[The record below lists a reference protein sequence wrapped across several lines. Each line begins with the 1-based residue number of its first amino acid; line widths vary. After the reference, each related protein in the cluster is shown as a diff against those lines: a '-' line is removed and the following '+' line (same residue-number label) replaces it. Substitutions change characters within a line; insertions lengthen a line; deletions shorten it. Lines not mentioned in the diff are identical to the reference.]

1 MLSDH
6 FFWPH
11 MRRDVQRHVGCC
23 IVCLKA
29 KSRLNPHG
37 LYTPLPIPHVPWEDI
52 SMDFVLGLPRS
63 QRGRDSIYVVVDRF
77 SKMAHFI
84 PCHKSDD
91 ASHIADLFFR
101 EIVRL
106 HGVPKTIVS
115 DRDTKFLSYFWKTLW
130 AKLGT
135 KLLFST
141 TCHPQTDG
149 QTEVVNRTLSTM
161 LRAVLK
167 KNLKLWEDCLP
178 HVEFAYNRAVHST
191 TNSCP
196 FEIVYGFKPH
206 TPMDLLPLPLQEQVN
221 LDATKRSDF
230 IKRLHVETRK
240 NIEKKSAQYAKQAN
254 KGEKKVTF
262 QPGDLVWLHLRKDRF
277 PQQRKS
283 KLSPRGDGPFKVLQQ
298 INDNAYKLELP
309 PEYSNVSTT
318 FNVKDLLPFPGEPE
332 SRTTPSQEG
341 EANEDIPSIHSSP
354 NEATLDIAGPITR
367 SRAKQLEKE
376 IHSQV
381 NANLMLNNQITL
393 NEPMLL
399 STCFN
404 VLRNDG
410 VHEQAWDD
418 DGFCLPNI
426 CMEPGR
432 A

>member
-1 MLSDH
+1 
-6 FFWPH
+6 
-11 MRRDVQRHVGCC
+11 
-23 IVCLKA
+23 
-29 KSRLNPHG
+29 
-37 LYTPLPIPHVPWEDI
+37 
-52 SMDFVLGLPRS
+52 
-63 QRGRDSIYVVVDRF
+63 
-77 SKMAHFI
+77 
-84 PCHKSDD
+84 
-91 ASHIADLFFR
+91 
-101 EIVRL
+101 
-106 HGVPKTIVS
+106 
-115 DRDTKFLSYFWKTLW
+115 
-130 AKLGT
+130 
-135 KLLFST
+135 
-141 TCHPQTDG
+141 
-149 QTEVVNRTLSTM
+149 
-161 LRAVLK
+161 
-167 KNLKLWEDCLP
+167 
-178 HVEFAYNRAVHST
+178 
-191 TNSCP
+191 
-196 FEIVYGFKPH
+196 
-206 TPMDLLPLPLQEQVN
+206 
-221 LDATKRSDF
+221 
-230 IKRLHVETRK
+230 
-240 NIEKKSAQYAKQAN
+240 
-254 KGEKKVTF
+254 
-262 QPGDLVWLHLRKDRF
+262 LHLRKDRF

-418 DGFCLPNI
+418 DGFCPPNI

>member
-1 MLSDH
+1 
-6 FFWPH
+6 
-11 MRRDVQRHVGCC
+11 
-23 IVCLKA
+23 
-29 KSRLNPHG
+29 
-37 LYTPLPIPHVPWEDI
+37 
-52 SMDFVLGLPRS
+52 
-63 QRGRDSIYVVVDRF
+63 
-77 SKMAHFI
+77 MAHFI

-101 EIVRL
+101 EIIRL
-106 HGVPKTIVS
+106 HGVPKSIVS
-115 DRDTKFLSYFWKTLW
+115 DRDTKFLRYFWKTLW
-130 AKLGT
+130 AKLDT

-141 TCHPQTDG
+141 TCQTDG

-161 LRAVLK
+161 LK

-178 HVEFAYNRAVHST
+178 HVEFAYNRVVHST

-206 TPMDLLPLPLQEQVN
+206 NPMDLLPLPLQKQVN
-221 LDATKRSDF
+221 LDATKRLDF
-230 IKRLHVETRK
+230 IKRLHAETRK

-254 KGEKKVTF
+254 KGKKKVTF

-277 PQQRKS
+277 PQQCKS

-309 PEYSNVSTT
+309 PEYSNASTT
-318 FNVKDLLPFPGEPE
+318 FNVKDLLPFAGKPK

-354 NEATLDIAGPITR
+354 NETTLDIAGPITR

-381 NANLMLNNQITL
+381 NANLMFNNQITL

-404 VLRNDG
+404 ILRNDG
-410 VHEQAWDD
+410 VHKQAWDD
-418 DGFCLPNI
+418 DDFCPPNI
-426 CMEPGR
+426 CKEPGR

>member
-1 MLSDH
+1 
-6 FFWPH
+6 
-11 MRRDVQRHVGCC
+11 
-23 IVCLKA
+23 
-29 KSRLNPHG
+29 
-37 LYTPLPIPHVPWEDI
+37 
-52 SMDFVLGLPRS
+52 
-63 QRGRDSIYVVVDRF
+63 
-77 SKMAHFI
+77 
-84 PCHKSDD
+84 
-91 ASHIADLFFR
+91 
-101 EIVRL
+101 
-106 HGVPKTIVS
+106 
-115 DRDTKFLSYFWKTLW
+115 
-130 AKLGT
+130 
-135 KLLFST
+135 LLFST

-161 LRAVLK
+161 LCVVLK

-178 HVEFAYNRAVHST
+178 HVEFAYNKAVHST

-206 TPMDLLPLPLQEQVN
+206 SPMDLLPLPLQEQVN
-221 LDATKRSDF
+221 LDAMKRLDF
-230 IKRLHVETRK
+230 IKRLHAETRK
-240 NIEKKSAQYAKQAN
+240 NIEKKSTQYAKQAS
-254 KGEKKVTF
+254 KGKKKVTF

-277 PQQRKS
+277 PQQHKS

-298 INDNAYKLELP
+298 INGNAYKLELP

-318 FNVKDLLPFPGEPE
+318 FNVKDFLPFAGKPE
-332 SRTTPSQEG
+332 SRKTPSQEG

-354 NEATLDIAGPITR
+354 NETTLDIAGPIKR

-381 NANLMLNNQITL
+381 NANFMFNNQITL

-418 DGFCLPNI
+418 DDFCPPNI
-426 CMEPGR
+426 CKQPGR
-432 A
+432 HERGKAIQLP